1 MSAWTWL
8 VAVIWCPV
16 AALVGGIV
24 VAVQTQDFVVGV
36 IGGIAGLVVGFVVAA
51 VMGVI
56 TEVVADWPTDHN
68 EHDVSDPDKTSG
80 SGLMLRRKFGVREAI
95 EMVIVVPFVLVAFL
109 GAPVAALAATI
120 VAGSRL
126 GG

>member
-1 MSAWTWL
+1 MSAWIWL
-8 VAVIWCPV
+8 VAFIWCPI
-16 AALVGGIV
+16 AALFGGVV
-24 VAVQTQDFVVGV
+24 VAVQTEDLVVGV
-36 IGGIAGLVVGFVVAA
+36 IAGIAGLVVGFVVAA
-51 VMGVI
+51 AMGVI
-56 TEVVADWPTDHN
+56 TDVVADWPTDNN

-109 GAPVAALAATI
+109 GAPVAALVATI
-120 VAGSRL
+120 MAGSHL